1 MIDTKGFFEVYYSL
15 VCCDQAFVLWPPAL
29 ISDHWR
35 FPVLEC
41 IVTKF
46 GGSSLS
52 NDEQFRKVRSILEL
66 EPTRRYLVPSAPGK
80 RFSEDD
86 KVTDLLYRCFAL
98 ASEGKSIAEPFAR
111 IRDRYLSIAQGL
123 HLKVDIAARLD
134 EVEQGISAGK
144 GKDWCA
150 SRGEYLCGI
159 LMADYL
165 GWRFVDAADGS
176 VFHDDGTLNDDLTQQ
191 RLSALL
197 KDGAS
202 AVVPGF
208 YGAKENG
215 EVCTFSRGGSDI
227 TGALVARAVNADVY
241 ENWTDVSGFLMAD
254 PRIIDGPAEISSITY
269 KELRE
274 LSHMGASV
282 LHEDA
287 MFPVH
292 KAGIPTNIRNTNK
305 PYHPGTMISKNAP
318 NEISVPTIT
327 GIAGHKGYSVISIEK
342 SMMNSEVGFGR
353 KVLQVLENYGVSF
366 EHMPT
371 GIDSMCV
378 VVNSSSLEPHRTDIL
393 REIENLVN
401 GSGNVSVSDNMSI
414 IATVGRG
421 MVHNCGTAARLFGA
435 MSRARINVR
444 MIDQGSSE
452 LSIIVGVNDSDFE
465 ATIHAIYHEFVG

>member
-1 MIDTKGFFEVYYSL
+1 M
-15 VCCDQAFVLWPPAL
+15 
-29 ISDHWR
+29 
-35 FPVLEC
+35 LEC

-46 GGSSLS
+46 GGSSLA

-80 RFSEDD
+80 RFKEDD
-86 KVTDLLYRCFAL
+86 KVTDLLYQCYDL
-98 ASEGKSIAEPFAR
+98 ACEGKSIAEPFSR
-111 IRDRYLSIAQGL
+111 IRDRYLSIARAL
-123 HLKVDIAARLD
+123 HLKVDINSKLD
-134 EVEQGISAGK
+134 EVEQGISSGK

-165 GWRFVDAADGS
+165 GWRFVDPIDGI
-176 VFHDDGTLNDDLTQQ
+176 FFNDNGTLDDEKTQEK
-191 RLSALL
+191 LSALL
-197 KDGAS
+197 ADGEP

-208 YGAKENG
+208 YGSKANG
-215 EVCTFSRGGSDI
+215 EVCTFSRSGSDI

-254 PRIIDGPAEISSITY
+254 PRIIENPAEISSITY

-378 VVNSSSLEPHRTDIL
+378 VVNSATLEPHRADIL
-393 REIENLVN
+393 KEIENLVD
-401 GSGNVSVSDNMSI
+401 GSGSVSVSDNMSI

-421 MVHNCGTAARLFGA
+421 MVHNCGTAARLFSA

-465 ATIHAIYHEFVG
+465 QTIHAIYHEFVG

>member
-1 MIDTKGFFEVYYSL
+1 M
-15 VCCDQAFVLWPPAL
+15 
-29 ISDHWR
+29 
-35 FPVLEC
+35 LEC

-46 GGSSLS
+46 GGSSLA

-86 KVTDLLYRCFAL
+86 KVTDLLYLCHSL
-98 ASEGKSIAEPFAR
+98 AAEGKPFGDQFIK

-134 EVEQGISAGK
+134 EVEQGITAGK
-144 GKDWCA
+144 GRDWCA
-150 SRGEYLCGI
+150 SRGEYLCAL

-165 GWRFVDAADGS
+165 GWRFVDAADGI
-176 VFHDDGTLNDDLTQQ
+176 VFHDDGTLNDEKTQEK
-191 RLSALL
+191 LSAVLS
-197 KDGAS
+197 DGQP

-254 PRIIDGPAEISSITY
+254 PRVIDSPAEISSITY

-292 KAGIPTNIRNTNK
+292 RAGIPTNIRNTNK

-318 NEISVPTIT
+318 HEISVPTIT
-327 GIAGHKGYSVISIEK
+327 GIAGHRGYSVISVEK
-342 SMMNSEVGFGR
+342 NMMNSEVGFGR
-353 KVLQVLENYGVSF
+353 KVLQVLENEGISF

-378 VVNSSSLEPHRTDIL
+378 VVQSSVFEPHRAQVIS
-393 REIENLVN
+393 EIEKLVE
-401 GSGNVSVSDNMSI
+401 GSGSVSVSDNLSI

-421 MVHNCGTAARLFGA
+421 MVHNCGTAARLFNA

-465 ATIHAIYHEFVG
+465 QTIHAIYHEFVG

>member
-1 MIDTKGFFEVYYSL
+1 M
-15 VCCDQAFVLWPPAL
+15 
-29 ISDHWR
+29 
-35 FPVLEC
+35 LEC

-46 GGSSLS
+46 GGSSLAS
-52 NDEQFRKVRSILEL
+52 DEQFRKVRSILEL

-80 RFSEDD
+80 RFDGDD
-86 KVTDLLYRCFAL
+86 KVTDLLYLCHKL
-98 ASEGKSIAEPFAR
+98 ASEGKSITDPFAK
-111 IRDRYLSIAQGL
+111 IRDRYLDIARGL
-123 HLKVDIAARLD
+123 HLKVDIEASLN
-134 EVEQGISAGK
+134 EVEEGITAGK
-144 GKDWCA
+144 SRAWCA
-150 SRGEYLCGI
+150 SRGEYLCG
-159 LMADYL
+159 LLVADYL
-165 GWRFVDAADGS
+165 GWRFVDAADGI
-176 VFHDDGTLNDDLTQQ
+176 VFHEDGTLDDPKTQEK
-191 RLSALL
+191 LSALL
-197 KDGAS
+197 ADGES

-208 YGAKENG
+208 YGAMENG

-287 MFPVH
+287 MFPVR

-305 PYHPGTMISKNAP
+305 PYHPGTMISRDAP

-327 GIAGHKGYSVISIEK
+327 GIAGHKGYSVINVEK

-353 KVLQVLENYGVSF
+353 KVLQVLEDRGISF

-371 GIDSMCV
+371 GIDSLCV
-378 VVNSSSLEPHRTDIL
+378 VVKTEALAPYRDEVMGK
-393 REIENLVN
+393 IEELVD
-401 GSGNVSVSDNMSI
+401 GQGAVSVSDQLAI

-421 MVHNCGTAARLFGA
+421 MVHNCGTAARLFKA

-452 LSIIVGVNDSDFE
+452 LSIIVGVNDNDFE

>member
-1 MIDTKGFFEVYYSL
+1 M
-15 VCCDQAFVLWPPAL
+15 
-29 ISDHWR
+29 
-35 FPVLEC
+35 LEC

-46 GGSSLS
+46 GGSSLA

-80 RFSEDD
+80 RFAEDD
-86 KVTDLLYRCFAL
+86 KVTDLLYLCYSL
-98 ASEGKSIAEPFAR
+98 ASEGKPFADVFAR
-111 IRDRYLSIAQGL
+111 IRDRYLAITQGL
-123 HLKVDIAARLD
+123 HLKVDIGAELD
-134 EVEQGISAGK
+134 TVEKGIGECK
-144 GKDWCA
+144 GRDWCA
-150 SRGEYLCGI
+150 SRGEYLCGV

-165 GWRFVDAADGS
+165 GWRFVDAADGI
-176 VFHDDGTLNDDLTQQ
+176 VFNEDRTLNDEKTQDK
-191 RLSALL
+191 LSALL
-197 KDGAS
+197 RDGRPS
-202 AVVPGF
+202 VVPGF
-208 YGAKENG
+208 YGAMENG

-227 TGALVARAVNADVY
+227 TGALVARAVDADVY

-292 KAGIPTNIRNTNK
+292 RAGIPTNIRNTNK
-305 PYHPGTMISKNAP
+305 PYHPGTMISKTAP
-318 NEISVPTIT
+318 NEVSVPTIT
-327 GIAGHKGYSVISIEK
+327 GIAGRKGYSVISVEK

-353 KVLQVLENYGVSF
+353 KVLQVLENRGVSF

-378 VVNSSSLEPHRTDIL
+378 VVASNALEPHRAEIL
-393 REIENLVN
+393 REIEALVANSGSVTVNDNL
-401 GSGNVSVSDNMSI
+401 SI

-421 MVHNCGTAARLFGA
+421 MVHNCGTAARLFSA

-465 ATIHAIYHEFVG
+465 STIHAIYHEFVG

>member
-1 MIDTKGFFEVYYSL
+1 M
-15 VCCDQAFVLWPPAL
+15 
-29 ISDHWR
+29 
-35 FPVLEC
+35 LEC

-46 GGSSLS
+46 GGSSLA

-86 KVTDLLYRCFAL
+86 KVTDLLYLCHAL
-98 ASEGKSIAEPFAR
+98 ASEGKSFRDEFIK

-123 HLKVDIAARLD
+123 HLKVDIAAHLD
-134 EVEQGISAGK
+134 EVEQGIASGK
-144 GKDWCA
+144 GRDWCA
-150 SRGEYLCGI
+150 SRGEYLCAL

-165 GWRFVDAADGS
+165 GWRFVDAADGI
-176 VFHDDGTLNDDLTQQ
+176 VFHDDGTLNDEKTQEK
-191 RLSALL
+191 LSAVLS
-197 KDGAS
+197 DGKP

-254 PRIIDGPAEISSITY
+254 PRVIDSPAEISSITY

-292 KAGIPTNIRNTNK
+292 RAGIPTNIRNTNK

-327 GIAGHKGYSVISIEK
+327 GIAG
-342 SMMNSEVGFGR
+342 R
-353 KVLQVLENYGVSF
+353 KVLQIFEDYGVSF

-378 VVNSSSLEPHRTDIL
+378 VVQSEAFEPHRVEIL
-393 REIENLVN
+393 REIEALVEN
-401 GSGNVSVSDNMSI
+401 SGSVSVSDNLSI

-421 MVHNCGTAARLFGA
+421 MVHNCGTAARLFKA

-465 ATIHAIYHEFVG
+465 ATIHAIYHEFVE

>member
-1 MIDTKGFFEVYYSL
+1 M
-15 VCCDQAFVLWPPAL
+15 
-29 ISDHWR
+29 
-35 FPVLEC
+35 LEC

-46 GGSSLS
+46 GGSSLA

-66 EPTRRYLVPSAPGK
+66 EPTRRYLIPSAPGK
-80 RFSEDD
+80 RYPTDD
-86 KVTDLLYRCFAL
+86 KVTDLLYSCHAL
-98 ASEGKSIAEPFAR
+98 AAAGNTFEDQFVK
-111 IRDRYLSIAQGL
+111 IRERYLSIAQNL
-123 HLKVDIAARLD
+123 HLKVDIESALD
-134 EVEQGISAGK
+134 QVRQGIASGNSR
-144 GKDWCA
+144 DWCA
-150 SRGEYLCGI
+150 SRGEYLCGL

-165 GWRFVDAADGS
+165 GWRFVDAADGI
-176 VFHDDGTLNDDLTQQ
+176 VFREDGILDDEETQT

-197 KDGAS
+197 ADGKPS
-202 AVVPGF
+202 VVPGF
-208 YGAKENG
+208 YGATKSG
-215 EVCTFSRGGSDI
+215 EVRTFSRGGSDI
-227 TGALVARAVNADVY
+227 TGALVSRAVNADVY

-292 KAGIPTNIRNTNK
+292 RAGIPTNIRNTNK
-305 PYHPGTMISKNAP
+305 PYHPGTLISKNAP

-342 SMMNSEVGFGR
+342 NMMNSEVGFGR
-353 KVLQVLENYGVSF
+353 KVLQVLEDAGISF

-378 VVNSSSLEPHRTDIL
+378 VVASEALAPHREEVL
-393 REIENLVN
+393 QKLEALVDDS
-401 GSGNVSVSDNMSI
+401 GSVSVNDNMSI

-421 MVHNCGTAARLFGA
+421 MVHNCGTAARLFSA
-435 MSRARINVR
+435 MSRSRINVR

>member
-1 MIDTKGFFEVYYSL
+1 MD
-15 VCCDQAFVLWPPAL
+15 
-29 ISDHWR
+29 WR
-35 FPVLEC
+35 KSQVLEC

-46 GGSSLS
+46 GGSSLA

-66 EPTRRYLVPSAPGK
+66 EPTRRYLIPSAPGK
-80 RFSEDD
+80 RYPTDD
-86 KVTDLLYRCFAL
+86 KVTDLLYSCHAL
-98 ASEGKSIAEPFAR
+98 AAAGNTFEDQFVK
-111 IRDRYLSIAQGL
+111 IRERYLSIAQNL
-123 HLKVDIAARLD
+123 HLKVDIESALD
-134 EVEQGISAGK
+134 QVRQGIASGNSR
-144 GKDWCA
+144 DWCA
-150 SRGEYLCGI
+150 SRGEYLCGL

-165 GWRFVDAADGS
+165 GWRFVDAADGI
-176 VFHDDGTLNDDLTQQ
+176 VFREDGILDDEETQT

-197 KDGAS
+197 ADGKPS
-202 AVVPGF
+202 VVPGF
-208 YGAKENG
+208 YGATKSG
-215 EVCTFSRGGSDI
+215 EVRTFSRGGSDI
-227 TGALVARAVNADVY
+227 TGALVSRAVNADVY

-292 KAGIPTNIRNTNK
+292 RAGIPTNIRNTNK
-305 PYHPGTMISKNAP
+305 PYHPGTLISKNAP

-342 SMMNSEVGFGR
+342 NMMNSEVGFGR
-353 KVLQVLENYGVSF
+353 KVLQVLEDAGISF

-378 VVNSSSLEPHRTDIL
+378 VVASEALAPHREEVL
-393 REIENLVN
+393 QKLEALVDDS
-401 GSGNVSVSDNMSI
+401 GSVSVNDNMSI

-421 MVHNCGTAARLFGA
+421 MVHNCGTAARLFSA
-435 MSRARINVR
+435 MSRSRINVR

>member
-1 MIDTKGFFEVYYSL
+1 M
-15 VCCDQAFVLWPPAL
+15 
-29 ISDHWR
+29 
-35 FPVLEC
+35 LEC

-46 GGSSLS
+46 GGSSLA

-66 EPTRRYLVPSAPGK
+66 EPTRQYLVPSAPGK
-80 RFSEDD
+80 RFPTDE
-86 KVTDLLYRCFAL
+86 KVTDLLYLCYEL
-98 ASEGKSIAEPFAR
+98 VSKGKSFEEQFVK
-111 IRDRYLSIAQGL
+111 IRERYLSIAQHL
-123 HLKVDIAARLD
+123 HLKVDIESALD
-134 EVEQGISAGK
+134 EVAQGIAG
-144 GKDWCA
+144 GKSRDWCA
-150 SRGEYLCGI
+150 SRGEYLCGLLI
-159 LMADYL
+159 ADYL
-165 GWRFVDAADGS
+165 GWRFVDAAKGIR
-176 VFHDDGTLNDDLTQQ
+176 FRQDGTLDDDKTQEL
-191 RLSALL
+191 LSELL
-197 KDGAS
+197 KDREPS
-202 AVVPGF
+202 VVPGF
-208 YGAKENG
+208 YGAREDG
-215 EVCTFSRGGSDI
+215 EVVTFSRGGSDI
-227 TGALVARAVNADVY
+227 TGALVARAVGADVY

-292 KAGIPTNIRNTNK
+292 RAGIPTNIRNTNK
-305 PYHPGTMISKNAP
+305 PYHPGTLISKNAP

-327 GIAGHKGYSVISIEK
+327 GIAGHRGYSVINIEK

-353 KVLQVLENYGVSF
+353 KVLSVLEEHGISF

-378 VVNSSSLEPHRTDIL
+378 VVKSELLAPYREEILAQLEKMVENSGTVSIAD
-393 REIENLVN
+393 NL
-401 GSGNVSVSDNMSI
+401 SI

-421 MVHNCGTAARLFGA
+421 MVHNCGTAARLFSA

-465 ATIHAIYHEFVG
+465 ATVRAIYHEFVG

>member
-1 MIDTKGFFEVYYSL
+1 M
-15 VCCDQAFVLWPPAL
+15 
-29 ISDHWR
+29 
-35 FPVLEC
+35 LEC

-46 GGSSLS
+46 GGSSLA
-52 NDEQFRKVRSILEL
+52 NAEQFKKVRSILEL

-80 RFSEDD
+80 RFPNDE
-86 KVTDLLYRCFAL
+86 KVTDLLYLCHTLKSDNKPFADEFAKIRERYESIARDL
-98 ASEGKSIAEPFAR
+98 HLGVDISASLQEVEDGIAAGKSRA
-111 IRDRYLSIAQGL
+111 
-123 HLKVDIAARLD
+123 
-134 EVEQGISAGK
+134 
-144 GKDWCA
+144 WCA
-150 SRGEYLCGI
+150 SRGEYLCGL

-165 GWRFVDAADGS
+165 GWRFLDAADGI
-176 VFHDDGTLNDDLTQQ
+176 VFDEDGRLDDEATQAK
-191 RLSALL
+191 LSAQLA
-197 KDGAS
+197 DGQS

-208 YGAKENG
+208 YGARKNG

-254 PRIIDGPAEISSITY
+254 PRIVENPAEISSITY

-274 LSHMGASV
+274 LSHMGATV

-292 KAGIPTNIRNTNK
+292 RAGIPTNIRNTNK

-318 NEISVPTIT
+318 HEVTVPTIT
-327 GIAGHKGYSVISIEK
+327 GIAGHRGYSVISVEK
-342 SMMNSEVGFGR
+342 NMMNSEVGFGR
-353 KVLQVLENYGVSF
+353 KVLQVLEDEGISF

-378 VVNSSSLEPHRTDIL
+378 VVQSSVFEPHQAQVLSR
-393 REIENLVN
+393 IEKLVE
-401 GSGNVSVSDNMSI
+401 GSGSVSVSDNLSI

-421 MVHNCGTAARLFGA
+421 MVHNCGTAARLFSA

-465 ATIHAIYHEFVG
+465 QTIQAIYHEFVG

>member
-1 MIDTKGFFEVYYSL
+1 MHG
-15 VCCDQAFVLWPPAL
+15 
-29 ISDHWR
+29 
-35 FPVLEC
+35 
-41 IVTKF
+41 
-46 GGSSLS
+46 
-52 NDEQFRKVRSILEL
+52 
-66 EPTRRYLVPSAPGK
+66 
-80 RFSEDD
+80 
-86 KVTDLLYRCFAL
+86 
-98 ASEGKSIAEPFAR
+98 
-111 IRDRYLSIAQGL
+111 GL
-123 HLKVDIAARLD
+123 HLKVDIEASLN
-134 EVEQGISAGK
+134 EVEEGITAGK
-144 GKDWCA
+144 SRAWCA
-150 SRGEYLCGI
+150 SRGEYLCG
-159 LMADYL
+159 LLVADYL
-165 GWRFVDAADGS
+165 GWRFVDAADGI
-176 VFHDDGTLNDDLTQQ
+176 VFHEDGTLDDPRTQEK
-191 RLSALL
+191 LSALL
-197 KDGAS
+197 ADGES

-208 YGAKENG
+208 YGAMENG

-287 MFPVH
+287 MFPVR

-305 PYHPGTMISKNAP
+305 PYHPGTMISRDAP

-327 GIAGHKGYSVISIEK
+327 GIAGHKGYSVINVEK

-353 KVLQVLENYGVSF
+353 KVLQVLEDRGISF

-371 GIDSMCV
+371 GIDSLCV
-378 VVNSSSLEPHRTDIL
+378 VVKTEALAPYRDEVMGK
-393 REIENLVN
+393 IEELVD
-401 GSGNVSVSDNMSI
+401 GQGAVSVSDQLAI

-421 MVHNCGTAARLFGA
+421 MVHNCGTAARLFKA

-465 ATIHAIYHEFVG
+465 ATVRAIYHEFVG

>member
-1 MIDTKGFFEVYYSL
+1 M
-15 VCCDQAFVLWPPAL
+15 
-29 ISDHWR
+29 
-35 FPVLEC
+35 LEC

-46 GGSSLS
+46 GGSSLAS
-52 NDEQFRKVRSILEL
+52 DEQFRKVRSILEL
-66 EPTRRYLVPSAPGK
+66 EPTRRFLVPSAPGK
-80 RFSEDD
+80 RFKEDE
-86 KVTDLLYRCFAL
+86 KVTDLLYLCHTL
-98 ASEGKSIAEPFAR
+98 KNDGKPFADEFAK
-111 IRDRYLSIAQGL
+111 IRERYLSIARGL
-123 HLKVDIAARLD
+123 RLKVDIESALD
-134 EVEQGISAGK
+134 EVEEGIAG
-144 GKDWCA
+144 GKNRSWCA
-150 SRGEYLCGI
+150 SRGEYLCGL

-165 GWRFVDAADGS
+165 GWRFLDAADGI
-176 VFHDDGTLNDDLTQQ
+176 VFDDDGRLDDAATQEK
-191 RLSALL
+191 LSAALA
-197 KDGAS
+197 DGKS
-202 AVVPGF
+202 TVVPGF
-208 YGAKENG
+208 YGAKKNG
-215 EVCTFSRGGSDI
+215 EVVTFSRGGSDI

-318 NEISVPTIT
+318 HEVTVPTIT

-342 SMMNSEVGFGR
+342 NMMNSEVGFAR
-353 KVLQVLENYGVSF
+353 KVLSLLEEEGVSF

-378 VVNSSSLEPHRTDIL
+378 VVQTSMFEPHRARI
-393 REIENLVN
+393 IEAIEKLVE
-401 GSGNVSVSDNMSI
+401 GSGSVSVSDNLSI

-421 MVHNCGTAARLFGA
+421 MVHNCGTAARLFNA

-465 ATIHAIYHEFVG
+465 QTIHAIYHEFVG

>member
-1 MIDTKGFFEVYYSL
+1 M
-15 VCCDQAFVLWPPAL
+15 
-29 ISDHWR
+29 
-35 FPVLEC
+35 LEC

-46 GGSSLS
+46 GGSSLA

-86 KVTDLLYRCFAL
+86 KVTDLLYLCHSL
-98 ASEGKSIAEPFAR
+98 AAEGKPFGDQFIK

-134 EVEQGISAGK
+134 EVEQGITAGK
-144 GKDWCA
+144 GRDWCA
-150 SRGEYLCGI
+150 SRGEYLCAL

-165 GWRFVDAADGS
+165 GWRFVDAADGI
-176 VFHDDGTLNDDLTQQ
+176 VFHDDGTLNDEKTQEK
-191 RLSALL
+191 LSAVLS
-197 KDGAS
+197 DGQP

-254 PRIIDGPAEISSITY
+254 PRVIDSPAEISSITY

-292 KAGIPTNIRNTNK
+292 RAGIPTNIRNTNK

-318 NEISVPTIT
+318 NELSVPTIT
-327 GIAGHKGYSVISIEK
+327 GIAGHKGYSVISVEK
-342 SMMNSEVGFGR
+342 NMMNSEVGFGR

-378 VVNSSSLEPHRTDIL
+378 VVARASPGGNTPGDRSSGGGERQRFRQRQHVHHRDC
-393 REIENLVN
+393 RP
-401 GSGNVSVSDNMSI
+401 
-414 IATVGRG
+414 R
-421 MVHNCGTAARLFGA
+421 HGA
-435 MSRARINVR
+435 
-444 MIDQGSSE
+444 
-452 LSIIVGVNDSDFE
+452 
-465 ATIHAIYHEFVG
+465 

>member
-1 MIDTKGFFEVYYSL
+1 M
-15 VCCDQAFVLWPPAL
+15 
-29 ISDHWR
+29 
-35 FPVLEC
+35 LEC

-46 GGSSLS
+46 GGSSLAS
-52 NDEQFRKVRSILEL
+52 DEQFRKVRSILEL

-80 RFSEDD
+80 RFPKDE
-86 KVTDLLYRCFAL
+86 KVTDLLYKCHSLVSDGKPFKEEFA
-98 ASEGKSIAEPFAR
+98 K
-111 IRDRYLSIAQGL
+111 IRDRYLDIARGL
-123 HLKVDIAARLD
+123 HLKVDIESHLQ
-134 EVEQGISAGK
+134 EVEDGIASGK
-144 GKDWCA
+144 NADWCA
-150 SRGEYLCGI
+150 SRGEYLCAL

-165 GWRFVDAADGS
+165 GWRFLDAAEGI
-176 VFHDDGTLNDDLTQQ
+176 VFTDDGQLDDEKTQEK
-191 RLSALL
+191 LSALL
-197 KDGAS
+197 ADGKS
-202 AVVPGF
+202 TVVPGF

-215 EVCTFSRGGSDI
+215 EVHTFSRGGSDI
-227 TGALVARAVNADVY
+227 TGALVARAANADVY

-254 PRIIDGPAEISSITY
+254 PRIIENPAEISSITY

-292 KAGIPTNIRNTNK
+292 RAGIPTNIRNTNK

-318 NEISVPTIT
+318 HEVSVPTIT
-327 GIAGHKGYSVISIEK
+327 GIAGHKGYSVISVEK
-342 SMMNSEVGFGR
+342 NMMNSEVGFGR
-353 KVLQVLENYGVSF
+353 KVLSVLEDAGVSF

-378 VVNSSSLEPHRTDIL
+378 VVNSVSLAPHREEIL
-393 REIENLVN
+393 AKIEELVD
-401 GSGNVSVSDNMSI
+401 GSGSVSVNDNMSI

-421 MVHNCGTAARLFGA
+421 MVHNCGTAARLFSA

-465 ATIHAIYHEFVG
+465 ATIHAIYHEFVE

>member
-1 MIDTKGFFEVYYSL
+1 MLD
-15 VCCDQAFVLWPPAL
+15 
-29 ISDHWR
+29 
-35 FPVLEC
+35 C

-52 NDEQFRKVRSILEL
+52 NDEQFRKVRGILEL
-66 EPTRRYLVPSAPGK
+66 EPSRRYLVPSAPG
-80 RFSEDD
+80 RRHPTDE
-86 KVTDLLYRCFAL
+86 KVTDLLYLCNDL
-98 ASEGKSIAEPFAR
+98 VSQGKPFDNQFVK
-111 IRDRYLSIAQGL
+111 IRERYLSIAQNL
-123 HLKVDIAARLD
+123 HLQVDIESELKAVHD
-134 EVEQGISAGK
+134 GIAEGR
-144 GKDWCA
+144 GRDWCA

-159 LMADYL
+159 LIADYL
-165 GWRFVDAADGS
+165 GWRFVDAAEGIR
-176 VFHDDGTLNDDLTQQ
+176 FKDDGLLDDEETQ
-191 RLSALL
+191 RLLSALL
-197 KDGAS
+197 ADGKP
-202 AVVPGF
+202 AVIPGF
-208 YGAKENG
+208 YGAKANG
-215 EVCTFSRGGSDI
+215 EVKTFSRGGSDI

-292 KAGIPTNIRNTNK
+292 RAGIPTNIRNTNK
-305 PYHPGTMISKNAP
+305 PYHPGTLISKNAP
-318 NEISVPTIT
+318 DEASVPTIT
-327 GIAGHKGYSVISIEK
+327 GIAGHKGYTVISIEK
-342 SMMNSEVGFGR
+342 NMMNSEVGFGR
-353 KVLQVLENYGVSF
+353 KVLSVLEEYGISF

-378 VVNSSSLEPHRTDIL
+378 VVSSETLAPHQD
-393 REIENLVN
+393 EIVRKIEELVR
-401 GSGNVSVSDNMSI
+401 GSGSVTINDHMSI

-421 MVHNCGTAARLFGA
+421 MVHNCGTAARLFSA

>member
-1 MIDTKGFFEVYYSL
+1 
-15 VCCDQAFVLWPPAL
+15 
-29 ISDHWR
+29 
-35 FPVLEC
+35 VLEC

-46 GGSSLS
+46 GGSSLAS
-52 NDEQFRKVRSILEL
+52 DEQFRKVRSILEL
-66 EPTRRYLVPSAPGK
+66 EPTRRFLVPSAPGK
-80 RFSEDD
+80 RFKEDE
-86 KVTDLLYRCFAL
+86 KVTDLLYLCHTL
-98 ASEGKSIAEPFAR
+98 KNDGKPFADEFAK
-111 IRDRYLSIAQGL
+111 IRERYLSIARGL
-123 HLKVDIAARLD
+123 GLKVDIEAALN
-134 EVEQGISAGK
+134 EVEEGIAG
-144 GKDWCA
+144 GKNRSWCA
-150 SRGEYLCGI
+150 SRGEYLCGL

-165 GWRFVDAADGS
+165 GWRFLDAADGI
-176 VFHDDGTLNDDLTQQ
+176 VFDDDGRLDDAATQEK
-191 RLSALL
+191 LSAALA
-197 KDGAS
+197 DGKS
-202 AVVPGF
+202 TVVPGF
-208 YGAKENG
+208 YGAKKNG
-215 EVCTFSRGGSDI
+215 EVVTFSRGGSDI

-318 NEISVPTIT
+318 HEVTVPTIT

-342 SMMNSEVGFGR
+342 NMMNSEVGFAR
-353 KVLQVLENYGVSF
+353 KVLSILEEEGVSF

-378 VVNSSSLEPHRTDIL
+378 VVQSSMFEPHRARI
-393 REIENLVN
+393 IEAIEKLVE
-401 GSGNVSVSDNMSI
+401 GSGSVSVSDNLSI

-421 MVHNCGTAARLFGA
+421 MVHNCGTAARLFNA

-465 ATIHAIYHEFVG
+465 QTIHAIYHEFVG

>member
-1 MIDTKGFFEVYYSL
+1 M
-15 VCCDQAFVLWPPAL
+15 
-29 ISDHWR
+29 
-35 FPVLEC
+35 LEC

-46 GGSSLS
+46 GGSSLA

-80 RFSEDD
+80 RFKEDD
-86 KVTDLLYRCFAL
+86 KVTDLLYLCHSL
-98 ASEGKSIAEPFAR
+98 ASEGKPFQAEFAK

-123 HLKVDIAARLD
+123 HLRVDIASALD
-134 EVEQGISAGK
+134 EVEQGIATGR
-144 GKDWCA
+144 GRDWCA
-150 SRGEYLCGI
+150 SRGEYLCGL

-165 GWRFVDAADGS
+165 GWRFVDAAEGI
-176 VFHDDGTLNDDLTQQ
+176 VFHEDGTLDDEKTQEK
-191 RLSALL
+191 LSALL
-197 KDGAS
+197 SDGKS

-208 YGAKENG
+208 YGAKESG

-227 TGALVARAVNADVY
+227 TGALVSRAVQADVY

-254 PRIIDGPAEISSITY
+254 PRIVDSPAEISSITY

-292 KAGIPTNIRNTNK
+292 RAGIPTNIRNTNK

-327 GIAGHKGYSVISIEK
+327 GIAGHQGYSVISVEK
-342 SMMNSEVGFGR
+342 NMMNSEVGFGR
-353 KVLQVLENYGVSF
+353 KVLQVLENYGVPF

-371 GIDSMCV
+371 GIDSLCV
-378 VVNSSSLEPHRTDIL
+378 VTSSAALAPHREEIL
-393 REIENLVN
+393 REIEALVEN
-401 GSGNVSVSDNMSI
+401 SGSVSVGDQLSI

-421 MVHNCGTAARLFGA
+421 MVHNCGTAARLFSA

-465 ATIHAIYHEFVG
+465 ATVRAIYHEFVG

>member
-1 MIDTKGFFEVYYSL
+1 M
-15 VCCDQAFVLWPPAL
+15 
-29 ISDHWR
+29 
-35 FPVLEC
+35 LEC

-52 NDEQFRKVRSILEL
+52 SDEQFRKVRSILEL

-80 RFSEDD
+80 RFDGDD
-86 KVTDLLYRCFAL
+86 KVTDLLYQCHRL
-98 ASEGKSIAEPFAR
+98 ASEGKSITDPFSK
-111 IRDRYLSIAQGL
+111 IRDRYLSIARGL
-123 HLKVDIAARLD
+123 HLKVDIESSLN
-134 EVEQGISAGK
+134 EVEEGIAAGK

-150 SRGEYLCGI
+150 SRGEYLCGL

-165 GWRFVDAADGS
+165 GWRFVDAAEGI
-176 VFHDDGTLNDDLTQQ
+176 VFHEDGTVSNSRTQEK
-191 RLSALL
+191 LSALL
-197 KDGAS
+197 ADGES
-202 AVVPGF
+202 AVIPGF

-227 TGALVARAVNADVY
+227 TGALVARAVHADVY

-292 KAGIPTNIRNTNK
+292 QAGIPTNIRNTNK

-318 NEISVPTIT
+318 HEVYVPTIT
-327 GIAGHKGYSVISIEK
+327 GIAGHKGYSVINVEK
-342 SMMNSEVGFGR
+342 NMMNSEVGFGR
-353 KVLQVLENYGVSF
+353 KVLSVLEDLGISF

-371 GIDSMCV
+371 GIDTMCV
-378 VVNSSSLEPHRTDIL
+378 VVKSDALEPHLKEVT
-393 REIENLVN
+393 EKIEALVD
-401 GSGNVSVSDNMSI
+401 GQGTVSVSDQLAI

-421 MVHNCGTAARLFGA
+421 MVHNCGTAARLFKA

-452 LSIIVGVNDSDFE
+452 LSIIVGVNESDFE
-465 ATIHAIYHEFVG
+465 ATIRAIYHEFVG